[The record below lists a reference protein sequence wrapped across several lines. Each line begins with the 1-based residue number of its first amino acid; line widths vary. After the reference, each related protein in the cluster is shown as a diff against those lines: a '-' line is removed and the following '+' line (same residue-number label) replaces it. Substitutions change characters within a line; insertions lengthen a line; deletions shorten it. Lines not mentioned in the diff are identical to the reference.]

1 MVKYGSSLTFCTSSL
16 ERELYKFMCTT
27 KKECGSI
34 RVKAEWLHIIPVT
47 DWESV
52 FHYSLYNNPNLI
64 EFWDELWKVG
74 CKIRSPAVFKGA
86 KPKLDKRW
94 IAHLYVLLW
103 RVMEADK
110 ECRAFDVACGE
121 EEDPICDEILEME
134 GYLNPIMEH
143 VRREMEMG
151 EL

>member
-1 MVKYGSSLTFCTSSL
+1 MVKYGSSLSFCTNAV

-52 FHYSLYNNPNLI
+52 FHHSLHSNPSFI

-74 CKIRSPAVFKGA
+74 CEIRSFPVFKGR

-94 IAHLYVLLW
+94 IARLYVLLW

-110 ECRAFDVACGE
+110 EWKAFDVACGE
-121 EEDPICDEILEME
+121 EEEPVASELVEME
-134 GYLNPIMEH
+134 GYLNPIVEC
-143 VRREMEMG
+143 VRREVEMSG
-151 EL
+151 L